1 MSSEDQKH
9 LFQKFYRI
17 QNDET
22 KNIVGTG
29 LGLWIVRE
37 LARKM
42 NGDITVES
50 IKGVGSHFSVRVP
63 LA

>member
-1 MSSEDQKH
+1 M
-9 LFQKFYRI
+9 
-17 QNDET
+17 
-22 KNIVGTG
+22 GTG
-29 LGLWIVRE
+29 LGLWIARG

-50 IKGVGSHFSVRVP
+50 IKGVGSHFTFHLP